1 MVRAPLLSECPAV
14 RFCFFKY
21 VVASLLVLVSQAA
34 PAAVVKGRVVAVAD
48 GDTVTV
54 LDGRK
59 RQHKIRLT
67 GIDAP
72 EKSQPYGNASRQH
85 LAGLVF
91 GREVRANCPK
101 KDRYQRELC
110 KIEVDG
116 KDANLAQLAAGMAW
130 HYKAYGKD
138 QSRFDFTGYALVEM
152 KARYQRRGLWADPRP
167 QAPWKYRQAKR
178 AASSGSGWRL
188 GF

>member
-1 MVRAPLLSECPAV
+1 M
-14 RFCFFKY
+14 
-21 VVASLLVLVSQAA
+21 
-34 PAAVVKGRVVAVAD
+34 VVKGQVVAVAD

-72 EKSQPYGNASRQH
+72 EKSQPYGNVSRQH

-101 KDRYQRELC
+101 KDRYQRQLC

-116 KDANLAQLAAGMAW
+116 RDVNLAQLAAGMAW

-138 QSRFDFTGYALVEM
+138 QGLFDFTGYALVELE
-152 KARYQRRGLWADPRP
+152 ARYRRRGLWADPRP

-178 AASSGSGWRL
+178 AASSGWGL